1 MNERIRLLAQQA
13 DEGYTGDSKD
23 DMGASLVGN
32 DAIEK
37 FAELI
42 VAECIEVCRQGKYGR
57 KDDLDTIQ
65 FDNGIR
71 FCINAIDEHFGD

>member
-1 MNERIRLLAQQA
+1 MMNERMKQLMIQCEKKYCQ
-13 DEGYTGDSKD
+13 DHD
-23 DMGASLVGN
+23 DYFYDM
-32 DAIEK
+32 EK

-42 VAECIEVCRQGKYGR
+42 VGECIEVCRRGKFDR